1 MISQN
6 FVKNIGL
13 IRPPNGNKPAVKA
26 TWIVETG
33 APRGFIFVSLD
44 LSFHITGD
52 VHTTLTPTPTIR
64 RQAERILDIN

>member
-13 IRPPNGNKPAVKA
+13 IIPPSGFNPAIKA
-26 TWIVETG
+26 TSNVETG
-33 APRGFIFVSLD
+33 APRGFMFVSLD

-52 VHTTLTPTPTIR
+52 VHTTLTPTPTIK
-64 RQAERILDIN
+64 RQARKKNEY